1 MKRIKA
7 RYVVALLVCVGAIV
21 WMVTSLSTNLNYME
35 PVSAAVRD
43 RASKGTDT
51 LRIGGVVKPGSVDR
65 SARTGAEFVLT
76 DGAAS
81 VPVHLLSEPPSL
93 FSECTPVV
101 VQGRWKGETFV
112 GDSVLVRHGA
122 TYDSKKHSVG
132 DVVDK
137 VGCPK
142 PKGA

>member
-1 MKRIKA
+1 VKRIKA
-7 RYVVALLVCVGAIV
+7 RYVVALVVCVGAIV

-43 RASKGTDT
+43 RASQGTDT
-51 LRIGGVVKPGSVDR
+51 LRIGGVVKPGSIDR
-65 SARTGAEFVLT
+65 SARTGAIFALT
-76 DGAAS
+76 DGDTT
-81 VPVHLLSEPPSL
+81 VQVHLSSEPPSL

-101 VQGRWKGETFV
+101 VQGRWKGQTFV
-112 GDSVLVRHGA
+112 GDSVLVRHGS

-137 VGCPK
+137 AGCPQ